1 MYVLGKYIGKEK
13 VNAALRH
20 LLQKRAAGELPL
32 PTTLDLYQE
41 LKQVTPDSLSYLL
54 SDLFTR
60 NTYWRLKTKQ
70 VAAEQTKI
78 GNWKVTLKVQA
89 QKVVIDTAGHE
100 TEVAMNDLLEV
111 GLFEKSN
118 RGEKPLYLRMHR
130 IRSGEQTI
138 TVTVP
143 RKPARGGIDPNLLMI
158 DLRYDDNMMELEE
171 K

>member
-1 MYVLGKYIGKEK
+1 
-13 VNAALRH
+13 
-20 LLQKRAAGELPL
+20 L
-32 PTTLDLYQE
+32 PTTLQLYQE
-41 LKQVTPDSLSYLL
+41 LEQVTPDSLSYLL

-70 VAAEQTKI
+70 IAAEQAKT
-78 GNWKVTLKVQA
+78 GDWQVTLKVQS

-100 TEVAMNDLLEV
+100 TELAMNDLLEV

-138 TVTVP
+138 TVMVP
-143 RKPARGGIDPNLLMI
+143 RKPARGGIDPNYLMI
-158 DLRYDDNMMELEE
+158 DLRYDDNIMELDGQ
-171 K
+171 